1 MKPNYYLFGDNEL
14 PMLQGTPYKHGGKH
28 SSLERE
34 GRRRSQRALTPR
46 IRVKPQAKGFGS

>member
-1 MKPNYYLFGDNEL
+1 MKGNYYLSGDNEL
-14 PMLQGTPYKHGGKH
+14 PMLQGTPYKHGNKH

-46 IRVKPQAKGFGS
+46 IRVKPQAKGFGQ